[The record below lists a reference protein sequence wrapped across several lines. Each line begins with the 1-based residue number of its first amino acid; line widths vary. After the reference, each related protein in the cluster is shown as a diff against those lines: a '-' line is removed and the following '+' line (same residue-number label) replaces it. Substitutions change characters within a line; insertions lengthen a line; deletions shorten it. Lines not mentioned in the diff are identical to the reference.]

1 MSPQFNHTLVADN
14 LSSTASRLERMAT
27 QNSGT
32 PRARIASEKFPK
44 IWHSY
49 LNDPLGKHVTS
60 AVELLRLSPS
70 WDSFVQAYRGPS
82 LLSSAVSDLPHPT
95 ASSPPTQHMVGGC
108 PCHVVRRPM
117 EHRKDSRNGPS
128 WASQVSKGLCCFR
141 PGRNGQL

>member
-32 PRARIASEKFPK
+32 PSEKFPK

-70 WDSFVQAYRGPS
+70 WDSFAQAYRGPS
-82 LLSSAVSDLPHPT
+82 LLSSVVSDLPHPT
-95 ASSPPTQHMVGGC
+95 ARSPPTQHMIGGC
-108 PCHVVRRPM
+108 PCHVVRQPM
-117 EHRKDSRNGPS
+117 EHRKDSRNGPP
-128 WASQVSKGLCCFR
+128 WAAQVNKGLRCFC
-141 PGRNGQL
+141 PG